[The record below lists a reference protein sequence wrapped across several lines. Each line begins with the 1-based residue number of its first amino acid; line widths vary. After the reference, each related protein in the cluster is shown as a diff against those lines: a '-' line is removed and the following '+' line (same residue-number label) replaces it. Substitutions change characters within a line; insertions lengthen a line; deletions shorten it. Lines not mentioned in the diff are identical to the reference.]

1 MGRGYGTQWK
11 KANAYRVVVGIL
23 KKRNHLD
30 LKRTNWD
37 GVDCIHLA
45 QVRDKWQVLVNMV
58 NIPSGAK
65 RIWEFLDQLK
75 TVSFS

>member
-1 MGRGYGTQWK
+1 L
-11 KANAYRVVVGIL
+11 VGIL

-30 LKRTNWD
+30 LKRTTCD
-37 GVDCIHLA
+37 GVDCIHLV
-45 QVRDKWQVLVNMV
+45 QVRDKCQALVNKV
-58 NIPSGAK
+58 NKPSGAK